1 MRKET
6 NKVRCEIAGSSK
18 EAFIK
23 HVESKLFKGS
33 TVAKAI
39 PEILSSAGHIL
50 SWYEA
55 DTSDMDTNRKHIFW
69 ILTETRL
76 VQIETDMLN
85 KVMSTVK
92 PTVVSVSYCRDEI
105 VRVDKAFEL
114 KLDHK
119 KGNTA
124 ELKNVC
130 IRFKSENPVK
140 LQRPEAQDEHDIENF
155 VKLTNLLG

>member
-18 EAFIK
+18 EKFVK

-33 TVAKAI
+33 TFAKAI
-39 PEILSSAGHIL
+39 PKILNSTGHIL

-55 DTSDMDTNRKHIFW
+55 DTSDMDTNRQHIFW

-76 VQIETDMLN
+76 VQIETDMPN
-85 KVMSTVK
+85 KVK

-114 KLDHK
+114 KFDHK
-119 KGNTA
+119 EGNTA

>member
-1 MRKET
+1 LRKET

-18 EAFIK
+18 EEFVK

-33 TVAKAI
+33 TFAKAI
-39 PEILSSAGHIL
+39 PKILSSAGHIL

-55 DTSDMDTNRKHIFW
+55 DTSDMDTDRKHIFW

-76 VQIETDMLN
+76 VQIETDMPN
-85 KVMSTVK
+85 KVK

-114 KLDHK
+114 KFDHK